1 MARVHDLINAAQTKV
16 CKYRADLGWVER
28 YDTVSENKSVLLNRA
43 DELEQTY
50 NDLAVDNAAINVE
63 ALRHY
68 GDTLL
73 YVLRQSIQQYALEL
87 QQLLIQRSL

>member
-1 MARVHDLINAAQTKV
+1 MARVHDLINTTQTLV

-28 YDTVSENKSVLLNRA
+28 YDTVSENKSVLLSRA

-50 NDLAVDNAAINVE
+50 NDLAVDNAAIDVE
-63 ALRHY
+63 TLRHY
-68 GDTLL
+68 GDALL